1 FLSSTRRHTRWPRDW
16 SSDVC
21 SSDLGTARTHRSPDL
36 GYESEVKSAGQS
48 RWSPRWPVLPHR
60 GCRSPRRLLL
70 PQRGRWS
77 PRWPV
82 LPVLAVPSQP
92 VVVPRSPPPSGKR
105 LLFLDV
111 HQWLARCAARA
122 IRASLVPKLVVSSL
136 RSRHCSYRRSL

>member
-1 FLSSTRRHTRWPRDW
+1 MIRRPPRSTLFPYTT
-16 SSDVC
+16 
-21 SSDLGTARTHRSPDL
+21 LFRS
-36 GYESEVKSAGQS
+36 
-48 RWSPRWPVLPHR
+48 
-60 GCRSPRRLLL
+60 

-136 RSRHCSYRRSL
+136 RSRRSEEHTSELQSRLHL

>member
-1 FLSSTRRHTRWPRDW
+1 DR
-16 SSDVC
+16 
-21 SSDLGTARTHRSPDL
+21 GTARTHWSPDL

-111 HQWLARCAARA
+111 HQWLARCAAR
-122 IRASLVPKLVVSSL
+122 RSEEHTSELQSPDHLVCRLLLEKKKDNQPA
-136 RSRHCSYRRSL
+136 